1 MTSEFP
7 NADADRC
14 VQCGLCLPYCPTYRH
29 TRSENESPRGRIAL
43 MRAAETGKLGFNDR
57 LSKHLD
63 LCLACRSCEAA
74 CPAEVPYGRLLDAAR
89 ATINQRHP
97 PKVRTRFAW
106 RVLSDGLIAKPKRLE
121 RLGRWLFRYQD
132 SWLERSV
139 KASGVLRLL
148 GLQTMHDALPS
159 LAPPQNWQQQYYPA
173 RSDQRGD
180 VDVFLGC
187 VARAVDTDTLVSMIK
202 VLNEF
207 GYGVRVPPAQ
217 TCCGAMHLHGGYPD
231 KAESLM
237 RQNLSAHAAQAVPI
251 ISAASGCGA
260 TLKEYGQHID
270 GKDAADFGA
279 RVIDFSAFLD
289 KVEWRG
295 APTLEQTVAVH
306 EPCTLR
312 NVMKTADSTYRILE
326 RIDGLKVVPLAD
338 NRTCCGAAG
347 TYFLTQPEMS
357 QRLLADKIQ
366 AIRNSG
372 ATSIVTSNIG
382 CGLHLASGL
391 QAAGIDLEVLHPAQ
405 IVARALAN
413 VEATSTLN

>member
-1 MTSEFP
+1 MTTEFP
-7 NADADRC
+7 HADADRC
-14 VQCGLCLPYCPTYRH
+14 VQCGLCLPHCPTYRH

-43 MRAAETGKLGFNDR
+43 MRAATVGKLNFSAPLRN
-57 LSKHLD
+57 HLD
-63 LCLACRSCEAA
+63 LCLACRSCEAV

-89 ATINQRHP
+89 ATINQRKLP
-97 PKVRTRFAW
+97 NVRTRVTW
-106 RVLSDGLIAKPKRLE
+106 RVLGDELIAKPKRLE
-121 RLGRWLFRYQD
+121 RLGRLLYHYQG
-132 SWLERSV
+132 SWLERTV

-148 GLQTMHDALPS
+148 GLQTMHDALPP
-159 LAPPQNWQQQYYPA
+159 LAQPHDWKQEYYPPT
-173 RSDQRGD
+173 SDPRGD
-180 VDVFLGC
+180 VNVFLGC

-237 RQNLSAHAAQAVPI
+237 RQNLSAHSSHRVPI

-260 TLKEYGQHID
+260 TLKEYDQHI
-270 GKDAADFGA
+270 GGEEAADFSA
-279 RVIDFSAFLD
+279 RVIDFSAFID

-295 APTLEQTVAVH
+295 TPSLEQTVAVH

-312 NVMKTADSTYRILE
+312 NVMKTANATYRILE
-326 RIDGLKVVPLAD
+326 RIGGLKVVPLAD

-347 TYFLTQPEMS
+347 TYFLTQPGMS

-366 AIRNSG
+366 AIRDSG
-372 ATSIVTSNIG
+372 ATRIVTSNIG

-391 QAAGIDLEVLHPAQ
+391 QASGIDLEVLHPAQ
-405 IVARALAN
+405 IFARALAN
-413 VEATSTLN
+413 AEATSALN